1 MSSLETGLEQHLLR
15 RSTTTAIAKDQHIK
29 VYYQSS
35 LNLVQRT
42 ASEATQSIVE
52 PDK

>member
-1 MSSLETGLEQHLLR
+1 MSSLETSLEQHLLR
-15 RSTTTAIAKDQHIK
+15 CSTTTAIAKDQYIK

-42 ASEATQSIVE
+42 ASEAIQTIMQ